1 MPEDF
6 EGVEALEKLID
17 ELESFAQ
24 KTPFFFPHKV
34 VIPDHEFFRISMAIR
49 EAIPHVVR
57 DAKTVLA
64 ERTSIIENAKQEHKR
79 ILETA
84 ERRAQELI
92 REDVIVKEAQSE
104 AESIIARARAEAE
117 ELKREALLYTEE
129 LLETL
134 SRDFE
139 NAIETVNNG
148 RRLIRKFLEKGKE
161 TSSTTPVTESISET
175 EQS

>member
-1 MPEDF
+1 
-6 EGVEALEKLID
+6 
-17 ELESFAQ
+17 
-24 KTPFFFPHKV
+24 
-34 VIPDHEFFRISMAIR
+34 
-49 EAIPHVVR
+49 VVR
-57 DAKTVLA
+57 DAKAVLA

-134 SRDFE
+134 SKDFQ

-148 RRLIRKFLEKGKE
+148 RRLIRKFLEKTKE
-161 TSSTTPVTESISET
+161 TSSTAPLSESVSGT